1 VARGDA
7 ADYAEIE
14 RCKEIV
20 MKGLHSRRETL
31 RLFGAAAT
39 FAVVP
44 CSFAEA
50 LPMVTISRD
59 PNCSCCTGWA
69 EHVRAAGFPVTIVAA
84 TDLKAIKTRLGVPE
98 DLGGCHT
105 AEVGGYV
112 LEGHGP
118 ASAIQRLLRERPKA
132 TGLAVPGMPAGSPGM
147 GGTPETFEVTLFRP
161 NERQSY
167 GRYRGPDRLD

>member
-1 VARGDA
+1 
-7 ADYAEIE
+7 
-14 RCKEIV
+14 
-20 MKGLHSRRETL
+20 MKSMHSRRETL
-31 RLFGAAAT
+31 RLFGGAAT
-39 FAVVP
+39 FAVIP

-50 LPMVTISRD
+50 LPMVTISKD

-69 EHVRAAGFPVTIVAA
+69 DHVRAAGFPVTIVAA

-112 LEGHGP
+112 LEGHVP

-147 GGTPETFEVTLFRP
+147 GGTPEIYEVTLFRP
-161 NERQSY
+161 NGQQSY
-167 GRYRGPDRLD
+167 GRYQGADPLP